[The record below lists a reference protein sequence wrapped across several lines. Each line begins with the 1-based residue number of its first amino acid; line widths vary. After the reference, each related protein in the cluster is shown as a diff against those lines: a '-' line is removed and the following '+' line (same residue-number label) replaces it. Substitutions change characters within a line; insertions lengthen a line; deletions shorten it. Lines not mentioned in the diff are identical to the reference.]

1 MTEQRPEKKVIV
13 IPAKEET
20 LQEQAKKRNLRVAAY
35 CRVSTNSD
43 EQLSSYE
50 NQKAFYTEKIMKNPD
65 WTMTDIFADEG
76 KTGNLIM
83 YHIFHVPTVE
93 LHDELYGYL
102 QAESNC
108 WYENNFDNWLL
119 EKNKEIRKTKFWIPM
134 KNGQVLQKKNVTL
147 QQYVRNS
154 IHHPENDKNP
164 TYTQAELQQSIEQ
177 MLDIVEHLP
186 L

>member
-1 MTEQRPEKKVIV
+1 MQV
-13 IPAKEET
+13 
-20 LQEQAKKRNLRVAAY
+20 Y
-35 CRVSTNSD
+35 S
-43 EQLSSYE
+43 
-50 NQKAFYTEKIMKNPD
+50 F
-65 WTMTDIFADEG
+65 
-76 KTGNLIM
+76 NLIM